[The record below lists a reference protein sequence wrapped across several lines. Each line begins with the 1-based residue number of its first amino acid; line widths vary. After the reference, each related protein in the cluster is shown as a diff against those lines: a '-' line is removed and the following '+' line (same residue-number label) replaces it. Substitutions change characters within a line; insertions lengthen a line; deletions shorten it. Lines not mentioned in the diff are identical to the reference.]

1 MLQYSIFI
9 CIPSD
14 LVLLAQAHQLPNADL
29 FLPNKTLPVPQYN
42 FPLNVFLLRQEGLH
56 VHRRHLLSEKSLYT
70 HYIYTLHHSTNI
82 HLLPNGQLL
91 PLQVRPRP
99 KPFLWASELLWAQ
112 QSVLM

>member
-42 FPLNVFLLRQEGLH
+42 YHDRFLYPILHLNVHKNLLPKKIEFH
-56 VHRRHLLSEKSLYT
+56 T

-82 HLLPNGQLL
+82 HLLPNGQPLLL
-91 PLQVRPRP
+91 PEHLRP
-99 KPFLWASELLWAQ
+99 KPFLWASELPSAQ
-112 QSVLM
+112 QSALM

>member
-82 HLLPNGQLL
+82 HLLPNDQPLLL
-91 PLQVRPRP
+91 PEHLLP
-99 KPFLWASELLWAQ
+99 KPFLLALASPSAQ
-112 QSVLM
+112 QSALM